1 VSNALATTLFSGV
14 NMRKTTSRSAY
25 NRRDF
30 LVTTAAA
37 AGAAALPPAPALAAA
52 TYTRYDATSAQGQA
66 MLSAYATAI
75 NAMIKLPADHPHNWF
90 RAAFAHLMDCPHG
103 NWWFYVWHRGFI
115 GYWETVVRKYSGNP
129 KFAFPYWDWTNLP
142 RIPASMFKGVLTPVD
157 NAYLPYTKDLATF
170 TAFIQPAMKKF
181 WNGLSSAQ
189 RAQLSIRGYGTF
201 DDMWNDV
208 SGNGV
213 PANGAFAA
221 TTKARYLSATSPN
234 LDPNVAYD
242 CTPFI
247 VDKGLVPVK
256 FYDPTVSKSFTSS
269 KTPSHN
275 SPAGSFSVLEG
286 LPHNNVHNNI
296 GGYPAWNPGPFGYM
310 TQFLSPSDPI
320 FFLHHSNMDR
330 LWDVWTRKQQRL
342 HLPILPPEPD
352 LTTLKQEPFLFYIGA
367 SGYVGP
373 KTAGD
378 VLSTTVFGYDY
389 GPGGFPP
396 SVALFSAR
404 PTAVRTAAALIRGT
418 VSGNS
423 GTVAVPRAA
432 LQRQLGAGPQLGGL
446 TLEVTIERP
455 EGPVRQF
462 DVLVNAPAGT
472 TKASA
477 GSPYFAGTIGFFGLA
492 MKGMHSA
499 GATTFA
505 VPIPPTLRALRA
517 PAAAAASSTTLH
529 VQLVPS
535 HGVGEAPVLTA
546 LAVGAY

>member
-1 VSNALATTLFSGV
+1 
-14 NMRKTTSRSAY
+14 MRKRASRSAY

-37 AGAAALPPAPALAAA
+37 AGAAALPSAPALAAA
-52 TYTRYDATSAQGQA
+52 TYTRYDATSVQGQA
-66 MLSAYATAI
+66 MLAAYATAI
-75 NAMIKLPADHPHNWF
+75 KAMLKLPPDHPHNWF
-90 RAAFAHLMDCPHG
+90 RAAFVHLMDCPHG

-142 RIPASMFKGVLTPVD
+142 RIPASMFTSVLTPVD
-157 NAYLPYTKDLATF
+157 STYLPYTKDLTTF
-170 TAFIQPAMKKF
+170 TNFIQPAMKKF

-189 RAQLSIRGYGTF
+189 RAQLNIRGYSTF
-201 DDMWNDV
+201 DAMWNDV

-221 TTKARYLSATSPN
+221 TAKARYLSPGNPN
-234 LDPNVAYD
+234 LDPDVAYD

-247 VDKGLVPVK
+247 IDKGLAPLK
-256 FYDPTVSKSFTSS
+256 FYDPSVSKSFTSS

-310 TQFLSPSDPI
+310 TQFLSPVDPI

-330 LWDVWTRKQQRL
+330 LWDVWTRKQERL
-342 HLPILPPEPD
+342 HQPILPPEPD
-352 LTTLKQEPFLFYIGA
+352 LTTLKNEPFLFYINA
-367 SGYVGP
+367 NGYVGP

-378 VLSTTVFGYDY
+378 VLSTAVFDYQY

-396 SVALFSAR
+396 SVTLFSAR
-404 PTAVRTAAALIRGT
+404 PTATLTAAALIRGT
-418 VSGNS
+418 VQGNS
-423 GTVAVPRAA
+423 GTVTLPRAA
-432 LQRQLGAGPQLGGL
+432 LQRQLTAAPQLGGV
-446 TLEVTIERP
+446 TLEITIDRP

-477 GSPYFAGTIGFFGLA
+477 GNPSFAGTIGFFGLA
-492 MKGMHSA
+492 MKGMHA
-499 GATTFA
+499 TTGATFA
-505 VPIPPTLRALRA
+505 VPIPPTHRALRA
-517 PAAAAASSTTLH
+517 AGAAAATGTTLH
-529 VQLVPS
+529 VQVVPS
-535 HGVGEAPVLTA
+535 HGVGEAPVLRS

>member
-1 VSNALATTLFSGV
+1 
-14 NMRKTTSRSAY
+14 MRKKTARPAY

-37 AGAAALPPAPALAAA
+37 AGAAALPPVPALATA

-66 MLSAYATAI
+66 MLAAYATAI
-75 NAMIKLPADHPHNWF
+75 KTMLKLPPDHPHNYF
-90 RAAFAHLMDCPHG
+90 RAAFVHLMDCPHG

-115 GYWETVVRKYSGNP
+115 GYWETVVRRYSGNP

-142 RIPASMFKGVLTPVD
+142 RIPASMFSSVLTPVD

-181 WNGLSSAQ
+181 WNSLSSAQ
-189 RAQLSIRGYGTF
+189 RTQLGIRGYNTF

-221 TTKARYLSATSPN
+221 TAKARYLSAGHPN
-234 LDPNVAYD
+234 LDPNVAAD
-242 CTPFI
+242 CRPFI
-247 VDKGLVPVK
+247 VDKGLTPVH

-275 SPAGSFSVLEG
+275 SPPGSFSVLEG

-296 GGYPAWNPGPFGYM
+296 GGVPAWNPGPYGYM
-310 TQFLSPSDPI
+310 TQFLSPVDPI

-352 LTTLKQEPFLFYIGA
+352 LTTLKNEPFLFYISA
-367 SGYVGP
+367 NGYVGP

-378 VLSTTVFGYDY
+378 VLSTSVFDYNY

-404 PTAVRTAAALIRGT
+404 PTATQNAVPLIRGT

-432 LQRQLGAGPQLGGL
+432 LQHQLAAAPELGGL
-446 TLEVTIERP
+446 TLEITIERP
-455 EGPVRQF
+455 EGAVRQY

-477 GSPYFAGTIGFFGLA
+477 ASPYFAGTIGFFGLP
-492 MKGMHSA
+492 MKGMHSTA
-499 GATTFA
+499 GTTFA
-505 VPIPPTLRALRA
+505 VPIAPTLPALRA
-517 PAAAAASSTTLH
+517 HGAAAASSTTLH

-535 HGVGEAPVLTA
+535 QGVGEAPVLTA